1 MAGFGIFLSVACII
15 YGIVGLIRQHESKKR
30 KRKRIVSR
38 LVANF
43 IIAKD
48 AMIKANLEPKE
59 LTDDLEHLI
68 DNTLDIVIDACG
80 TKYVEEADWML
91 HGYEINKE
99 D

>member
-30 KRKRIVSR
+30 KRKRIVSG

-59 LTDDLEHLI
+59 LTDD
-68 DNTLDIVIDACG
+68 
-80 TKYVEEADWML
+80 
-91 HGYEINKE
+91 
-99 D
+99 